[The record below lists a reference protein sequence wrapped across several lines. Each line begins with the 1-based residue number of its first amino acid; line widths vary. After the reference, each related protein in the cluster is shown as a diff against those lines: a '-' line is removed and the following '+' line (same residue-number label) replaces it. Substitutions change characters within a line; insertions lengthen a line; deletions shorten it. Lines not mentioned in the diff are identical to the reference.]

1 MVLEAKGCHRKAIGV
16 WLHSWWTQGLCIG
29 SIVFFV
35 PYSFSPRGA
44 YGSSTSIW
52 PGQSNGMGAGKIFE
66 RKTFLDTSDIRR
78 EMGVTRKKGGSTVD
92 KAIQELQQ
100 LYYVT
105 VVGSRRKTDKFGQP
119 YGWPANVY
127 DKVENWV
134 PEEWMTQNAGLSSEE
149 AKERIRDHG
158 IAITKNLS
166 RSELAKILGM

>member
-1 MVLEAKGCHRKAIGV
+1 MTK
-16 WLHSWWTQGLCIG
+16 
-29 SIVFFV
+29 
-35 PYSFSPRGA
+35 PYRNYSR
-44 YGSSTSIW
+44 
-52 PGQSNGMGAGKIFE
+52 
-66 RKTFLDTSDIRR
+66 
-78 EMGVTRKKGGSTVD
+78 
-92 KAIQELQQ
+92 